1 MLWYKALI
9 QMNFSSPHGCVT
21 ACTLHSLIQETTV
34 CPPSRGLFFV
44 CEFAIRDSLKVS
56 SSNIKTA
63 PPFEM
68 RVLRFNTNSIRSLD
82 LSRRHRLLRFG
93 EHGLFQPRSPVE
105 RQRRQ

>member
-34 CPPSRGLFFV
+34 CPPSRGLFF
-44 CEFAIRDSLKVS
+44 CLRIRNSRLTEGFLEQHK
-56 SSNIKTA
+56 NR